1 MSKATE
7 KTERSEIVSIL
18 VSNEPGVTARLGSLF
33 SRRGFNIDSFTAS
46 PTNDPKLTRI
56 TIATTGDDHKFNQIM
71 TQTAKQEFV
80 KTISIMDA
88 KSIYRELLLL
98 KVKAGKKD
106 RSHIMEI
113 VEIYRGRIVDL
124 SRKSMIIELTGSS
137 EKIDGFMDMM
147 SCYELVDVC
156 RTGVTGI
163 NRGDAGI
170 SDPVE

>member
-1 MSKATE
+1 MD
-7 KTERSEIVSIL
+7 KTERSEIISIL
-18 VSNEPGVTARLGSLF
+18 VVNEPGVTARLGSLF
-33 SRRGFNIDSFTAS
+33 ARRGFNIDSFTAS

-56 TIATTGDDHKFNQIM
+56 TIATTGDDRKFDQM
-71 TQTAKQEFV
+71 LTQTAKQEFV
-80 KTISIMDA
+80 KTVDIMSA

-98 KVKAGKKD
+98 KVKADKKD
-106 RSHIMEI
+106 RSQIKEI

-147 SCYELVDVC
+147 SCYDLIDVC

-170 SDPVE
+170 SDSSEE